1 MRGRLLMVEKQAR
14 FADLVSQFIQK
25 SEKMGYLLTFG
36 EAWRP
41 EIVAEMYAKM
51 GKGISN
57 SLHCLR
63 LAIDLNAY
71 FEGKWLDASEDWHIP
86 HLENLGKLWESLG
99 GSWGGRFQSPK
110 QDYNHYSLMHNGVR

>member
-1 MRGRLLMVEKQAR
+1 MVEKQAR
-14 FADLVSQFIQK
+14 FAYMVSQFIQK
-25 SEKMGYLLTFG
+25 SEEIGYLLTFG

-63 LAIDLNAY
+63 LAVDLNAY
-71 FEGKWLDASEDWHIP
+71 FEGKWLDASENWHIS
-86 HLENLGKLWESLG
+86 HLEQLGKLWESMG
-99 GSWGGRFQSPK
+99 GSWGGRFQK
-110 QDYNHYSLMHNGVR
+110 RDYNHYSLMHNGVR